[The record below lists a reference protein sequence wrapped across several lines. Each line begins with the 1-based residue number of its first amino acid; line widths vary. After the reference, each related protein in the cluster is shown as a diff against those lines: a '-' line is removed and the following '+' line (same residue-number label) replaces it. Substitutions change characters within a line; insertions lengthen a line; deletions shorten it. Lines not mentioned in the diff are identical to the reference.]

1 MPHFTTAWFSETT
14 ENAWEKIVPM
24 VMPRRVLEVGSFE
37 GASACYLIRRYA
49 QHFAFEIHCIDSW
62 QGGEEHQSLDMAAVE
77 RRFDENLAQASSAA
91 AHPVSLH
98 KHKGSSD
105 NELARLIAR
114 GYRNYFDLAYI
125 DGSHQAPDVLFDA
138 VAAFRL
144 VRPGGLIIFDDYLW
158 TGAPRRNGAAI
169 DLLHCP
175 KPAIDAFTNLYRQK
189 ISLIP
194 APLLQLFVA
203 KVTD

>member
-62 QGGEEHQSLDMAAVE
+62 QGGEEHQCLDMAAVE

-158 TGAPRRNGAAI
+158 TGAPQREGAAV

>member
-62 QGGEEHQSLDMAAVE
+62 QGGEEHQGLDMAAVE

-158 TGAPRRNGAAI
+158 TGAPQRNGAAI

>member
-1 MPHFTTAWFSETT
+1 
-14 ENAWEKIVPM
+14 
-24 VMPRRVLEVGSFE
+24 
-37 GASACYLIRRYA
+37 
-49 QHFAFEIHCIDSW
+49 
-62 QGGEEHQSLDMAAVE
+62 
-77 RRFDENLAQASSAA
+77 
-91 AHPVSLH
+91 
-98 KHKGSSD
+98 
-105 NELARLIAR
+105 LIAR

-158 TGAPRRNGAAI
+158 TGAPQREGAAV